1 MPLIT
6 LRDVRVRFRGPPLLD
21 NVSCH
26 IEAGQRIGLLGRNGA
41 GKTTLMRLVAG
52 DLKPD
57 GGEVLL
63 APGTR
68 VAMLRQDVPQDVGGT
83 IADVVATGLDAEA
96 LAASGDDEHD
106 AAWRR
111 EHAVARIL
119 SRMELSADAAFAPLS
134 SGMKRRVLLA
144 RALVAEPD
152 VLLLD
157 EPTNHLDAESIAWLE
172 KFLETYPGTVI
183 AVTHDRYFL
192 DNVAGWILELDRG
205 HGIPWQGNYS
215 S

>member
-106 AAWRR
+106 AARR
-111 EHAVARIL
+111 AHQPPRP
-119 SRMELSADAAFAPLS
+119 RC
-134 SGMKRRVLLA
+134 
-144 RALVAEPD
+144 
-152 VLLLD
+152 
-157 EPTNHLDAESIAWLE
+157 
-172 KFLETYPGTVI
+172 
-183 AVTHDRYFL
+183 DR
-192 DNVAGWILELDRG
+192 VAGN
-205 HGIPWQGNYS
+205 IPWPLGRHAPVRDTRPRVFETNGDADPGDRS
-215 S
+215 GSAV

>member
-83 IADVVATGLDAEA
+83 IAEVVARSGARTLTEAFLARVDDAE
-96 LAASGDDEHD
+96 
-106 AAWRR
+106 RP
-111 EHAVARIL
+111 V
-119 SRMELSADAAFAPLS
+119 
-134 SGMKRRVLLA
+134 
-144 RALVAEPD
+144 
-152 VLLLD
+152 
-157 EPTNHLDAESIAWLE
+157 
-172 KFLETYPGTVI
+172 
-183 AVTHDRYFL
+183 
-192 DNVAGWILELDRG
+192 
-205 HGIPWQGNYS
+205 HG
-215 S
+215 

>member
-1 MPLIT
+1 MANIVADVLLLQHAGPLAAAVRRNPAGGLAGGVVLSGLLEEDVVRVAHVFTGLLGGPPVVTRRGEWRCLTFAPSTMANSRRNPMPLIT

-21 NVSCH
+21 DVSCH

-57 GGEVLL
+57 SGEVLL

-96 LAASGDDEHD
+96 LAATV
-106 AAWRR
+106 RR
-111 EHAVARIL
+111 
-119 SRMELSADAAFAPLS
+119 
-134 SGMKRRVLLA
+134 
-144 RALVAEPD
+144 RA
-152 VLLLD
+152 
-157 EPTNHLDAESIAWLE
+157 
-172 KFLETYPGTVI
+172 
-183 AVTHDRYFL
+183 
-192 DNVAGWILELDRG
+192 
-205 HGIPWQGNYS
+205 
-215 S
+215 